1 MEETMPTPFSQY
13 QNIQVTT
20 SNPEKILI
28 MLYDGAINFTKI
40 AIDRLAKGD
49 RAGKGMYIGKAH
61 AIVGELMGTLNHEVG
76 GEIAKQ
82 LERLYLYLIDE
93 FIAANINN
101 NPGNLENAVRIM
113 TTMRDTWMEAVEIV
127 KKEREAGDVRLLG
140 RVG

>member
-1 MEETMPTPFSQY
+1 MPTPFSQY

-49 RAGKGMYIGKAH
+49 RAGKGMYISKAH
-61 AIVGELMGTLNHEVG
+61 AIVAELMGTLNHEVG
-76 GEIAKQ
+76 GEIAGQ
-82 LERLYLYLIDE
+82 LDRLYRYLIDE
-93 FIAANINN
+93 LIAANINN

-113 TTMRDTWMEAVEIV
+113 TTMRGTWVEAVEIV
-127 KKEREAGDVRLLG
+127 KKERENGEVRLMS